1 MKLSVII
8 PCYNEVGTLAKLVQR
23 VTEASYSPKEIIVVD
38 DGSTDGTQ
46 DLLRNGSIS
55 GVDRVILKGLNQ
67 GKGAALRAGIRAA
80 TGEVVVFQH
89 ADLEYDPSDYEKLIR
104 PILEDRADV
113 VFGSRFLG
121 SGAYTTPYFGHRFG
135 NGVLTF
141 VSNMFTNLNLTDME
155 TCYKMFRR
163 DIVQA
168 LLLRE
173 IQYLPLPGEQ
183 ADNDRALGSVVG
195 VRGACGGNQ
204 FL

>member
-46 DLLRNGSIS
+46 DLLRSGSIS

-121 SGAYTTPYFGHRFG
+121 SGAYTTP
-135 NGVLTF
+135 
-141 VSNMFTNLNLTDME
+141 
-155 TCYKMFRR
+155 
-163 DIVQA
+163 
-168 LLLRE
+168 LLRSPVW
-173 IQYLPLPGEQ
+173 QW
-183 ADNDRALGSVVG
+183 RAHLRLKHVHQSQPH
-195 VRGACGGNQ
+195 RHGNLLQ
-204 FL
+204 NVSP